1 VVDALLFWVLLIAL
15 GTAGLPFA
23 AFMFRRLPGGGLA
36 LARPLALL
44 LVGYPLWLLA
54 SLHIVPYGRWSAT
67 AAIAVVFAIAAL
79 AWRRSSPFPR
89 EPEAVPLWLVGE
101 LLFTATFFGWTLLH
115 SFSPDVWQT
124 EKPMDMAIVNAIN
137 RGDSFPPHDPWLAGT
152 DLNYY
157 YFGHYLV
164 ALLVRVLGL
173 DSTVGFNLAVPL
185 FYALS
190 AAAVFAVA
198 SALYLG
204 LRPARETGRRSPLL
218 PGLAAAGLAVGLGN
232 LAGAAEL
239 FRGPW
244 SLSLYNWWTPSR
256 VIPGTANEFPFFSFL
271 LADLHAHMLAVP
283 FALLA
288 VAFALQLA
296 IGGPRLPRQRSAPAV
311 LAPAAELLLGA
322 LVLGSLYAINSL
334 DYPTGVAI
342 GVFAVLLWVLDGRGR
357 GWALVWGAAWLAAS
371 VALFLPFWLGFS
383 PTTGGVG
390 LVSNHEHFSRF
401 AADVG
406 LIYGVPLWI
415 VASVFAHRLSLPFRY
430 LAWAGVGVMVTL
442 VLLSPSRLAGQAF
455 ALTLAALAL
464 FVAFRSAPVEPA
476 YRALWLL
483 IGVALGLIALGEF
496 AYVRDAFDGTPSY
509 RFNTVFKAGYQ
520 AWFLLAV
527 VGGVA
532 IFWNRGR
539 LSRPLRAAWLAGLV
553 VLVALAVVYPVAG
566 SYSRTAGF
574 SRHPTLEGLGWL
586 ERRAPGDVKAIRWM
600 RANVNGS
607 PVVLEAVGPDF
618 DPQGRGRIST
628 FTGLPT
634 VIAWGGHEVQWGHDV
649 RGRGEDVQVMY
660 GTRNLSTARRLLAR
674 YDVRYVVVG
683 ALERHDYPAKG
694 LAKFRRLGRVV
705 FRSDATLVYRV
716 ASTG

>member
-1 VVDALLFWVLLIAL
+1 VVDALLFWLLLVVL
-15 GTAGLPFA
+15 GTVGLPFA
-23 AFMFRRLPGGGLA
+23 AFMFHRLPGGGLA

-54 SLHIVPYGRWSAT
+54 SLHIVPYAHRSAI
-67 AAIAVVFAIAAL
+67 AAIVVVVLGAAL
-79 AWRRSSPFPR
+79 AWRRSWPSPPD
-89 EPEAVPLWLVGE
+89 PEALRLWLVGE

-137 RGDSFPPHDPWLAGT
+137 RGDSFPPHDAWLAGT

-164 ALLVRVLGL
+164 ALLIRVLGL
-173 DSTVGFNLAVPL
+173 DPAVGFNLAVPL
-185 FYALS
+185 FYALCATS
-190 AAAVFAVA
+190 VFAVA

-204 LRPARETGRRSPLL
+204 LRPAVATRRRSPIL
-218 PGLAAAGLAVGLGN
+218 PGLAAAGLAVGVGN
-232 LAGAAEL
+232 LAGAVQL
-239 FRGPW
+239 YRGSWNLSRYDWW
-244 SLSLYNWWTPSR
+244 SPSR
-256 VIPGTANEFPFFSFL
+256 VIDGTANEFPFFSYL
-271 LADLHAHMLAVP
+271 LGDLHAHMLAAP

-296 IGGPRLPRQRSAPAV
+296 IGGPRLPRERSTRAT

-334 DYPTGVAI
+334 DYPTGIAI
-342 GVFAVLLWVLDGRGR
+342 GVFALLIWVLDGRGR
-357 GWALVWGAAWLAAS
+357 AWALAWGAAWLIAS
-371 VALFLPFWLGFS
+371 VTLFLPFWLGFS
-383 PTTGGVG
+383 PTTGGIG
-390 LVSNHEHFSRF
+390 LVSNHDHFSRF
-401 AADVG
+401 VADVG

-415 VASVFAHRLSLPFRY
+415 VAGVCAHHLSLPFKY

-442 VLLSPSRLAGQAF
+442 VLLSPSRLAGQAL
-455 ALTLAALAL
+455 ALSLAAFAL

-483 IGVALGLIALGEF
+483 IGAALGLIALGEF
-496 AYVRDAFDGTPSY
+496 AYVRDVFDGTPSY

-539 LSRPLRAAWLAGLV
+539 LTRRVRAAWLVGLTA
-553 VLVALAVVYPVAG
+553 LAALAVVYPVAG
-566 SYSRTAGF
+566 SYSRTGGF
-574 SRHPTLEGLGWL
+574 SHHPTLQGLRWL
-586 ERRAPGDVKAIRWM
+586 ERKSPGDVDAIHWL
-600 RANVNGS
+600 RANVHGS
-607 PVVLEAVGPDF
+607 PVVLEAVGSDF

-634 VIAWGGHEVQWGHDV
+634 VIAWGGHEIQWGHDV
-649 RGRGEDVQVMY
+649 RGRGEDVQVLY
-660 GTRNLSTARRLLAR
+660 GTRNLSTAHRLLAR
-674 YDVRYVVVG
+674 YGVRYVVVG
-683 ALERHDYPAKG
+683 ALERGDYPAGG
-694 LAKFRRLGRVV
+694 LAKFRKLGRIV
-705 FRSDATLVYRV
+705 FRSHVTVVYRIR
-716 ASTG
+716 